1 MSVKSAARASRNP
14 FVGTHTRRLVQET
27 SKAVDV
33 FFARSS
39 IKHEKRG
46 KNLFDYAF
54 RFHNLGVRLPSAL
67 SLHPHDHSLCQV
79 GRRFQHEAWRAIE
92 KDPSNPQNYWTVTR
106 IVEATR
112 VRFFF
117 SFCSYS
123 SREFTTMLLA
133 SISSPWRSV
142 GSFDMEREAMA

>member
-39 IKHEKRG
+39 IKREKRG

-54 RFHNLGVRLPSAL
+54 RFHNLGVRLVSTLALTPSL
-67 SLHPHDHSLCQV
+67 TPSCQV
-79 GRRFQHEAWRAIE
+79 GRRFQHEAWKAIE
-92 KDPSNPQNYWTVTR
+92 KDPSNPQHYWTVTR

-112 VRFFF
+112 VRFLHHRALLVN
-117 SFCSYS
+117 
-123 SREFTTMLLA
+123 SRSL
-133 SISSPWRSV
+133 PR
-142 GSFDMEREAMA
+142 